1 MLSKVLP
8 PSDGEIQ
15 PVVWRTGNSGAA
27 PTAAGARQARQPAA
41 APAPT
46 ETTTAS
52 AEFEAQ
58 VHQQLE
64 AAFEAGRREGETARQ
79 KLEAEVRTA
88 VERLALTTAEVAAAR
103 SDAIRRAETDI
114 VQLSIEIARRVLHR
128 EVSVDREALSA
139 LVRAALDKLASQQV
153 CRVRVHPDQES
164 MVRAALGQL
173 GRGGEVEVMSDAT
186 QSRGGALFETEN
198 GALDASVETQL
209 QEIERGLVDRLQE
222 RA

>member
-15 PVVWRTGNSGAA
+15 PVAWRTSSSSAA
-27 PTAAGARQARQPAA
+27 TAAAARQARQQ
-41 APAPT
+41 APAVTT
-46 ETTTAS
+46 EAS
-52 AEFEAQ
+52 PSANAEFEAQ

-88 VERLALTTAEVAAAR
+88 VERLAQTTVEVAAAR
-103 SDAIRRAETDI
+103 NDAIRRAETDI
-114 VQLSIEIARRVLHR
+114 VQLSMEIARRILHR
-128 EVSVDREALSA
+128 ELSVDREALSA
-139 LVRAALDKLASQQV
+139 LIRAALDKLASQQV
-153 CRVRVHPDQES
+153 CRVRVHPDQEA
-164 MVRAALGQL
+164 MVRASLSQM
-173 GRGGEVEVMSDAT
+173 GRAGEVEVVSDAT
-186 QSRGGALFETEN
+186 QARGGAIFETEN